1 MLGRVTGLQPVTLL
15 CIDDAFHVSAYECI
29 SLCAQ
34 PVCNRKTVWLTMVF
48 FQIYKYKSTF

>member
-15 CIDDAFHVSAYECI
+15 YIDDAFRVSAYECI
-29 SLCAQ
+29 SSCAQ